1 MKRWVVLAI
10 GIAAAVMLT
19 KFIVEDLFGV
29 DLVPVMQRWIAQPG
43 PGAAA
48 AVIGLLIVDIVVPIP
63 SSVVMVLAGAVFGA
77 VNGAILS
84 LVGSLGCS
92 VIGFELTRRFGRRA
106 SARLVG
112 EDEIAR
118 LEGTFARHGAG
129 AVFVTRPLPVVKETM
144 SVVAGLSGMKRRT
157 YLVAA
162 AAGTIPEAVLY
173 AYAGSAS
180 RQMGNLMPAVLIL
193 MAVAAAGWMF
203 RRRS

>member
-1 MKRWVVLAI
+1 MRRWVLLAI
-10 GIAAAVMLT
+10 GFALAVMLT
-19 KFIVEDLFGV
+19 KFIVEDVFGV
-29 DLVPVMQRWIAQPG
+29 DLVPAMQRWISRPG

-48 AVIGLLIVDIVVPIP
+48 AVLGLLMIDLVFPIP
-63 SSVVMVLAGAVFGA
+63 SSVVMVLAGAAFGA

-84 LVGSLGCS
+84 MIGSLGCS
-92 VIGFELTRRFGRRA
+92 IVGFELTRRFGRRA

-112 EDEIAR
+112 EEEIVR

-129 AVFVTRPLPVVKETM
+129 AVFITRPLPVVKETM
-144 SVVAGLSGMKRRT
+144 SVIAGLSAMKRRT

-162 AAGTIPEAVLY
+162 TAGTIPEAVLY

-193 MAVAAAGWMF
+193 MALAAAGWMF
-203 RRRS
+203 RRRA